1 MGRTK
6 IGMLNLLAKK
16 LRRIIMPAT
25 IETYSVPS
33 IYAEST
39 YYSVKADHTE
49 VPVISFLT
57 DRDYDYAHFSFSGST
72 TITITASEPID
83 TYSIS
88 PLAFEIQGTV
98 VGNKLIFDLQESR
111 YLIVKI
117 NKLKELVLIADPL
130 EVSAPPASGHG
141 IYHVVTN
148 YGADLTGKTMASS
161 AIQEAINDASSA
173 GGGVVYVPE
182 GVFLIGNLTL
192 RSHVTLYLQGG
203 AVLRATDHKEDYTVD
218 FHKDSLNYD
227 GTWLIQTE
235 PNSTNIAITGRGTID
250 GNGSWLRAKQ
260 SFISNLIVPMLTS
273 NFTIDGMIGRDAG
286 LWALIPTRS
295 NHVKITNY
303 KGFQSL
309 VDYEDDA
316 VDIVESQ
323 NVLVTHTIAISED
336 DPFSTKTWNESTD
349 IARNWPGK
357 PQVLENVT
365 FDDCVAWTCCA
376 AFKVGMGVEQAQRHV
391 IFKNSYVYQASRAL
405 AIHHRFG
412 NDPAEH
418 ITFENIDI
426 EQVIYERNGP
436 FWLHVEIEDS
446 GRGIGPVNHVVFK
459 NIKVR
464 DQGRLLSM
472 LRGKDPFQIVGV
484 TFEQIYMMGST
495 KPAASLEE
503 MNIHM
508 KELYVVEDIR

>member
-1 MGRTK
+1 
-6 IGMLNLLAKK
+6 
-16 LRRIIMPAT
+16 MPAT
-25 IETYSVPS
+25 IETYPLPS
-33 IYAEST
+33 IYMEST
-39 YYSVKADHTE
+39 FYTVKADHTGI
-49 VPVISFLT
+49 PVISFLT

-72 TITITASEPID
+72 TITITVCEPID
-83 TYSIS
+83 TYAIS

-98 VGNKLIFDLQESR
+98 DGNKFTFDLHESR

-130 EVSAPPASGHG
+130 EVSAPPASGQG
-141 IYHVVTN
+141 IYHVVAN
-148 YGADLTGKTMASS
+148 YRADFTGKTLATS

-182 GVFLIGNLTL
+182 GVFLIGNLIL
-192 RSHVTLYLQGG
+192 KSDVTLYLQGG

-250 GNGSWLRAKQ
+250 GNGSWLRASQ
-260 SFISNLIVPMLTS
+260 NFVSNLVVPILTS
-273 NFTIDGMIGRDAG
+273 NFTMDGVIGRDAG

-316 VDIVESQ
+316 IDIVESQ
-323 NVLVTHTIAISED
+323 HVLVTHTIAISED
-336 DPFSTKTWNESTD
+336 DPFSTKTWNEATD
-349 IARNWPGK
+349 IAQNWPGS

-376 AFKVGMGVEQAQRHV
+376 AFKVGMGVEQAQRNV
-391 IFKNSYVYQASRAL
+391 IFKNSYVYQASRAI

-412 NDPAEH
+412 KAPAEN

-426 EQVIYERNGP
+426 EQVIHERNGP
-436 FWLHVEIEDS
+436 FWLHLEIEES
-446 GRGIGPVNHVVFK
+446 GRGIGPVTQVLLK

-464 DQGRLLSM
+464 DQGRLPSL
-472 LRGKDPFQIVGV
+472 LRGTDPFRIESV
-484 TFEQIYMMGST
+484 TFDQIYMMGST

-503 MNIHM
+503 MNIRNM
-508 KELYVVEDIR
+508 ELYVVNDIR